1 MSTLF
6 TTEEGLQEKEDMEE
20 EEDEEDEEEEE
31 EGISPVSMSLSSA
44 WACKLGWPGR
54 GTGLSVTAELGGGM
68 REARDSF

>member
-6 TTEEGLQEKEDMEE
+6 TTEEGLQEKEDMED
-20 EEDEEDEEEEE
+20 EDEDEDEEEE
-31 EGISPVSMSLSSA
+31 EGISPVSISLSSA

>member
-1 MSTLF
+1 M
-6 TTEEGLQEKEDMEE
+6 QEKEDMED
-20 EEDEEDEEEEE
+20 EDEDEDEEEE
-31 EGISPVSMSLSSA
+31 EGISPVSISLSSA